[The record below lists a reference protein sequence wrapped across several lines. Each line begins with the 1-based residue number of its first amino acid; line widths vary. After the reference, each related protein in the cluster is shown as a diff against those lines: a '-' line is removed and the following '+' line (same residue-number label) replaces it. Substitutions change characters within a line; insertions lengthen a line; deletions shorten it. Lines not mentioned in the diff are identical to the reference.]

1 MITKEVPKSVE
12 KNGRVVRRLS
22 MYHRTLAVLEQTGVE
37 VTSSQEL
44 GEIEGISAAQV
55 RKDFSSFGSFGR
67 RGLGYSVSQLKAQI
81 TQILGIGRE
90 WNLVLIGTGQL
101 SEVFINSEAFK
112 RKNFRVRKIFDNAP
126 ELIGKKIEG
135 ITVLDTGNLE
145 KEIDPETDD
154 LAIIAIPPRNVQSV
168 IDRLGKTGIKG
179 VLYFAARAVNAPKNM
194 IVVNQDISIALGII
208 TYHITN
214 KPNQAL

>member
-1 MITKEVPKSVE
+1 MVSKEVLKSGV
-12 KNGRVVRRLS
+12 KSGPAIGRLS
-22 MYHRTLAVLEQTGVE
+22 TYIRTLAVLEQAGVE
-37 VTSSQEL
+37 VISSQEL
-44 GEIEGISAAQV
+44 GEMEGKSATQV
-55 RKDFSSFGSFGR
+55 RKDLSSFGCFGR
-67 RGLGYSVSQLKAQI
+67 RGLGYIVTQLKAQI
-81 TQILGIGRE
+81 TEILGINRI
-90 WNLVLIGTGQL
+90 WNLILIGAGQL

-112 RKNFRVRKIFDNAP
+112 RNNFCVRKIFDNAP
-126 ELIGKKIEG
+126 ALIGKRIEG
-135 ITVLDTGNLE
+135 IPVLDIGDLE

-194 IVVNQDISIALGII
+194 IVVNQDISVALGII

-214 KPNQAL
+214 RPNQAL

>member
-1 MITKEVPKSVE
+1 
-12 KNGRVVRRLS
+12 

-44 GEIEGISAAQV
+44 GEIEGISAGQV
-55 RKDFSSFGSFGR
+55 RTDFSLFGSFGR
-67 RGLGYSVSQLKAQI
+67 RGLGYNVSQLKIQI
-81 TQILGIGRE
+81 TKILGINRT
-90 WNLVLIGTGQL
+90 WNIVLIGTGQL

-112 RKNFRVRKIFDNAP
+112 RKNFCVRKIFDNAP
-126 ELIGKKIEG
+126 ERIGEKIEG
-135 ITVLDTGNLE
+135 ITVLDIGNLE
-145 KEIDPETDD
+145 KELDPETDD

-168 IDRLGKTGIKG
+168 IDRLGKTGIEG

-214 KPNQAL
+214 RPKQAL